1 VTEQNKKENVV
12 EEIGKATTLLGAAD
26 LLFANGYINDA
37 ISRLYYCLFYHVRAL
52 LLTEGIEPKSHE
64 AALRLLG
71 LHFVKKGVME
81 PKISHLL
88 AKLMKYREE
97 ADYNPGIVFTEEDFL
112 IYRQEAMDAAGQIYS
127 HLKERGYL
135 SGSGWNR

>member
-1 VTEQNKKENVV
+1 M
-12 EEIGKATTLLGAAD
+12 GAAD

-37 ISRLYYCLFYHVRAL
+37 VSRLYYYIFYHVRAL

-71 LHFVKKGVME
+71 FHFIKKGIME
-81 PKISHLL
+81 PNISHLL
-88 AKLMKYREE
+88 AKLMKYHEE
-97 ADYNPGIVFTEEDFL
+97 ADYNPGVVFTEEDFP
-112 IYRQEAMDAAGQIYS
+112 IYRQEAMDVTGQICS

-135 SGSGWNR
+135 SAADNPRNEAGGSQKRN